1 MALLDCEPDPKD
13 PKRFIP
19 RLLRD
24 KVNVTDRS
32 FYNYQI
38 SGAVGAV
45 LKLYGNIDPDA
56 LLRACRQPDHP
67 RASEI
72 RQAAYGLNDLL
83 VHGCIL
89 ADDVGFGKTIMCLLT
104 AFFHTFLYDE
114 IDERGEELFK
124 PIYLVAPA
132 SVVTQWLVEIRNHWP
147 FFTAVVSYEDHG
159 LKTEMALHSLSH
171 TAMKEYPSLEAVPSN
186 LRYIWNTKDKKA
198 MTTIIVTS
206 YETNKKRVG
215 IRKTR
220 KIPGVHYK
228 PPRRDSDGRIVWKKR
243 PRKQHYWITKHTKAG
258 SLLIGD
264 EAQKIKN
271 YHTGMWSVIWL
282 QGFRKTLLLSA
293 TPIFNSVNVSL
304 GPVSRKST
312 FPQMPLPPSL
322 YQSP

>member
-32 FYNYQI
+32 FYSYQI

-72 RQAAYGLNDLL
+72 RQAASGLNDLL

-89 ADDVGFGKTIMCLLT
+89 ADDVGFGKTIMCLLV

-114 IDERGEELFK
+114 VDERGEELFK
-124 PIYLVAPA
+124 PIYLVVPA

-147 FFTAVVSYEDHG
+147 YFTAVVSYEDHG

-198 MTTIIVTS
+198 ITTIIVTS

-304 GPVSRKST
+304 GLVSRKST
-312 FPQMPLPPSL
+312 FPQMPLPSSL
-322 YQSP
+322 Y

>member
-13 PKRFIP
+13 PNRLIP

-24 KVNVTDRS
+24 KVNITDRS

-45 LKLYGNIDPDA
+45 LKLYGDIDADA
-56 LLRACRQPDHP
+56 LLRACGQPDHP

-72 RQAAYGLNDLL
+72 KQAAAGLKDLL

-89 ADDVGFGKTIMCLLT
+89 ADDVGFGKTITGLLV

-114 IDERGEELFK
+114 VDENGEELFK
-124 PIYLVAPA
+124 PIYLVVPA

-147 FFTAVVSYEDHG
+147 YFTAVVSYEDHG

-186 LRYIWNTKDKKA
+186 LRYIWDTKEKKA

-215 IRKTR
+215 IKKTR

-228 PPRRDSDGRIVWKKR
+228 PPRRGPDGRILWKKK
-243 PRKQHYWITKHTKAG
+243 PRKQHFWITKHKKAC
-258 SLLIGD
+258 SLMIGD

-271 YHTGMWSVIWL
+271 YHTGWWSVIWL
-282 QGFRKTLLLSA
+282 QGFRKTFLISA
-293 TPIFNSVNVSL
+293 TPIFNSVKVSL
-304 GPVSRKST
+304 GPVSRRST